1 MGDKGQWLN
10 DKAIE
15 IYINLV
21 VQMRDHH
28 PELPD
33 IALIKNSFFYTK
45 LVQEGYVYANVKSW
59 TRKMGD
65 LLAKDKILV
74 PINQGATH
82 WVLAVINIRDKRF
95 EFYDALPSG
104 HHDFEND
111 VLKNL
116 RQWLS
121 DESLDKRKES
131 L

>member
-1 MGDKGQWLN
+1 
-10 DKAIE
+10 
-15 IYINLV
+15 
-21 VQMRDHH
+21 MRDHH

-82 WVLAVINIRDKRF
+82 WVSN
-95 EFYDALPSG
+95 
-104 HHDFEND
+104 NCTT
-111 VLKNL
+111 L
-116 RQWLS
+116 RLTIWLIGASS
-121 DESLDKRKES
+121 DQYP
-131 L
+131 